1 MPRPRPQMA
10 AWSANRAMATM
21 PHPPP
26 PPRRAKVGAKALPIR
41 RPSAL
46 AQVVHL
52 RARSM
57 ARAKVCIARL
67 SIIHATV
74 RARVRARKR
83 DVTRP
88 TLTRH
93 TTPTP
98 YLTRPAHATPRH
110 THATT
115 RHAHAH
121 AAPTPTPCH
130 ATPRP
135 CPRRTPTHTPRPT
148 GDGEHAQAR
157 SHRCIIR
164 LDSLTAATAAMTR
177 TAATAAMCGEGRWR
191 RG

>member
-21 PHPPP
+21 PHPLP

-98 YLTRPAHATPRH
+98 YLTRPAHATPTPHPRDNTSRPRPRRAYAYAMPCH
-110 THATT
+110 TTPMPT
-115 RHAHAH
+115 PHAHAH
-121 AAPTPTPCH
+121 ATPH
-130 ATPRP
+130 
-135 CPRRTPTHTPRPT
+135 
-148 GDGEHAQAR
+148 
-157 SHRCIIR
+157 
-164 LDSLTAATAAMTR
+164 
-177 TAATAAMCGEGRWR
+177 GRWR
-191 RG
+191 TCASALAQVHHQAR